1 MIFYI
6 QLHDYVLII
15 HLAKPYQSRLGRFI
29 LRFRRKHTYKSLT
42 SNTLSINMKT
52 IRLFQNINTKN
63 LLHLQWLSE
72 SIHQLCATLR

>member
-15 HLAKPYQSRLGRFI
+15 HLAKPYQNRLGRFI

-42 SNTLSINMKT
+42 SKTLRINMKT

-63 LLHLQWLSE
+63 LLHFNTMAR
-72 SIHQLCATLR
+72 SIHQLVLH